1 MNNNTEARFYEQKFP
16 TIQEVSGVYAS
27 PFLNTDELKMNLRR
41 TRNSFRGFG
50 ETGSCSIRRQL
61 TRGNEG
67 YIGND
72 GNIFNLNTRARFPF

>member
-16 TIQEVSGVYAS
+16 IIQEDSGVYSS

-50 ETGSCSIRRQL
+50 ETGSVLYGDNWQDFL
-61 TRGNEG
+61 
-67 YIGND
+67 
-72 GNIFNLNTRARFPF
+72 L